1 MKPVYFAVLGLFL
14 ALPALAQEAD
24 IPLFDDGDRPNLGR
38 HAKPLDQITL
48 TPPELPTV
56 KVSLSER
63 KHPPVLPHR
72 SRILYRRT
80 LLRILHR
87 PAASWFLRRWI

>member
-38 HAKPLDQITL
+38 HA
-48 TPPELPTV
+48 
-56 KVSLSER
+56 
-63 KHPPVLPHR
+63 
-72 SRILYRRT
+72 
-80 LLRILHR
+80 
-87 PAASWFLRRWI
+87 